1 MRVQR
6 VISIGSRSL
15 LAKELRAINVGIE
28 LFYETLRD
36 QGVEVVHV
44 TWKPKPELEE
54 EYEDILSK
62 IL

>member
-1 MRVQR
+1 MGR
-6 VISIGSRSL
+6 RSL

-28 LFYETLRD
+28 LFYETLKE

-44 TWKPKPELEE
+44 AWKPRPELEE